1 MQFATCRLMP
11 VQRTTQLS
19 PPTRAPPIVKSPDAY
34 DPAQLRLAWKSSTGD
49 CEQMSS
55 GSPPGLSGVHGTALS
70 AAALRAWHTLAGAEP
85 KIFRDELALALT
97 GMDQADVVAFGER
110 VSADS
115 ASTCVLRSRF
125 TEDHLAAARDRLS
138 QYVVLGA
145 GLDSFAL
152 RMGDA
157 LGDLTV
163 FEVDDPPFQEW
174 KLQRI
179 QELGL
184 QPPPQLRFVPCD
196 FEKSSIAEAL
206 AAGGFAA
213 DEPCFISWLGVTQY
227 LTREAVTE
235 TLRWAGERP
244 AGSEL
249 VLTYLESNAQAA
261 ELKTSMA
268 QTGIAMVSDFTT
280 PDMTAMVEE
289 AGFFRIEHLSPE
301 EAEERYFQGRTD
313 GLRAPAIQRLLSAM
327 V

>member
-1 MQFATCRLMP
+1 M
-11 VQRTTQLS
+11 
-19 PPTRAPPIVKSPDAY
+19 
-34 DPAQLRLAWKSSTGD
+34 
-49 CEQMSS
+49 
-55 GSPPGLSGVHGTALS
+55 
-70 AAALRAWHTLAGAEP
+70 
-85 KIFRDELALALT
+85 DEEE
-97 GMDQADVVAFGER
+97 VVAFGER

-152 RMGDA
+152 RMSDV
-157 LGDLTV
+157 LGGLTV

-179 QELGL
+179 EELGL
-184 QPPPQLRFVPCD
+184 ELPPQLRFVPCD
-196 FEKSSIAEAL
+196 FESTSTAVAL

-235 TLRWAGERP
+235 TSLWAGERP

-249 VLTYLESNAQAA
+249 VLTYLEANAKAA
-261 ELKTSMA
+261 QLRTSMA
-268 QTGIAMVSDFTT
+268 HTGIAMVSDFTT
-280 PDMTAMVEE
+280 PDMTAMVEA
-289 AGFFRIEHLSPE
+289 AGFSRIEHLSPE
-301 EAEERYFQGRTD
+301 VAEERYFQGRTD
-313 GLRAPAIQRLLSAM
+313 GLRAPAIQRLLSAI